1 LSNAE
6 QEAVRAAI
14 AAQVDDYLATGG
26 QINKIA
32 VGQSKDA
39 DARFKMNRKDGRL
52 YKVFKEK
59 TPFNKDPVVPK

>member
-1 LSNAE
+1 LINAE

-32 VGQSKDA
+32 VGQSKAA
-39 DARFKMNRKDGRL
+39 DERLKMNRKDGRL
-52 YKVFKEK
+52 YKVVKVK
-59 TPFNKDPVVPK
+59 TPFNKDPIQ